1 MVSRKQTVLI
11 VLFTIGSFLGCA
23 GGGADDHSKDTRTED
38 LDARDAPPE
47 ELAARD
53 LASKDLD
60 AGDVTSTDADSTDAD
75 SPPAPPPYV
84 PVFQA
89 ESQALLDHLVAD
101 FWSPDGNWEGDM
113 QGDATA
119 FAPYILYASG
129 RARLEEK
136 ATATVDYEVKIAAA
150 VATTGVLSMEA
161 VVGAPA
167 LADGFR
173 NTNKT
178 LYRAAFLLGARQGY
192 AMIAANPE
200 EFAVYIGEL
209 ATVYGTGA
217 YLSLVAHE
225 ISGEQQDLDH
235 ALDLISRANAT
246 EWDDARGVYRA
257 TSGMDWAQATMIM
270 ALAKAYVAT
279 KDETH
284 LTHAT
289 RALAGMDAGAWDA
302 VSGGYHVN
310 EAKEGKTLSGNN
322 NMVWAVLDLYEATG
336 DAAYL
341 AKAKAVL
348 AWVFSADLY
357 SPAEPMLFHDWT
369 PAGRSDFF
377 CTGCNFETLC
387 NVHRLNVLAEADA
400 GR

>member
-1 MVSRKQTVLI
+1 MISF
-11 VLFTIGSFLGCA
+11 VLFAIGLFLGCA
-23 GGGADDHSKDTRTED
+23 GGASDAPSKDTRSED
-38 LDARDAPPE
+38 VEARDVPSE

-53 LASKDLD
+53 LPSDALD
-60 AGDVTSTDADSTDAD
+60 ADEVTSADADSTDRD
-75 SPPAPPPYV
+75 SPPPPPPYV
-84 PVFQA
+84 PVFQV

-129 RARLEEK
+129 KARLEEK
-136 ATATVDYEVKIAAA
+136 ATATVDYEVTIAAA

-173 NTNKT
+173 NTGKT

-200 EFAVYIGEL
+200 EFAVYVGQL

-235 ALDLISRANAT
+235 ALDLIARADAT
-246 EWDDARGVYRA
+246 EWDDARGVYRYA
-257 TSGMDWAQATMIM
+257 SGMDWAQATMIM

-302 VSGGYHVN
+302 ASGGYYLN
-310 EAKEGKTLSGNN
+310 EGKAGKTLSGNN
-322 NMVWAVLDLYEATG
+322 NMVWAMLDLYEATG
-336 DAAYL
+336 DATYL
-341 AKAKAVL
+341 TKAKAVL
-348 AWVFSADLY
+348 EWVFSKDLY
-357 SPAEPMLFHDWT
+357 SPVEPMLFHDWT
-369 PAGRSDFF
+369 PAGRSDFY

-387 NVHRLNVLAEADA
+387 NVHRLNALAEADA
-400 GR
+400 SR